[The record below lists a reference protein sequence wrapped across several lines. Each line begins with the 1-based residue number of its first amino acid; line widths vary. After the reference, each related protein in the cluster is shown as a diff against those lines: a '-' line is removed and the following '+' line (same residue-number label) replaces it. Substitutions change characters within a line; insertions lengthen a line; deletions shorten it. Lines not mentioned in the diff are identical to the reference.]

1 MQQLEANPGN
11 VLFICTG
18 NICRSPMAEALLGKV
33 SGQDHGVIGS
43 AGLRGMDGE
52 AVHPLAREQM
62 DKRGIDISGHRARSV
77 TPNLLV
83 ESSVILVMEAAHQAW
98 LESKMPMVRGRVNLL
113 GYWRGVEVLDPIGG
127 GRSDFELCAA
137 QIEQCLLDW
146 APHLVR
152 LWDRA
157 ADRRPAVRPGN
168 C

>member
-1 MQQLEANPGN
+1 MQQIEASPGN

-33 SGQDHGVIGS
+33 SGQDPRTIGS

-62 DKRGIDISGHRARSV
+62 DRRGVDISAHRARSV

-83 ESSVILVMEAAHQAW
+83 ESSIILVMEAAQQAW
-98 LESKMPMVRGRVNLL
+98 LESKMPMVRGRVSLL
-113 GYWRGVEVLDPIGG
+113 GYWRGLEVLDPIRG

-137 QIEQCLLDW
+137 QIEECLLDW
-146 APHLVR
+146 APHLLR
-152 LWDRA
+152 LWGGA
-157 ADRRPAVRPGN
+157 AERQSAACRGN
-168 C
+168 